1 MHSSVYDEFEI
12 QDTEQLLMTNED
24 IKSALIEGGDTWR
37 DVSKNLSS
45 EPTALKDSELCGV
58 ILNDRNLAGMDF
70 SGSDFFEAHLQ
81 RANLKK
87 SLFEGADLSNA
98 SMQEAA
104 LYKANFTDA
113 ILQETDLSNAD
124 MSSSVCQGSD
134 FRGAT
139 LTGVNFDSAD
149 LRDAD
154 FSHADLREVN
164 LSNADITGAKFH
176 FARISDA
183 NITHTKYGSVKD
195 MVGLYYG
202 IRGIETTYG
211 NALLVRGAKDQD
223 YIDTLYQAILSKPT
237 GFVRT
242 CDLAL
247 FRAWGFIDHGRSL
260 TKVAFYAF
268 IIATFYGLIYLMDM
282 SYNWQIMDY
291 SNSAQTWF
299 TPFYYSVVTYTT
311 LGFGDVTADS
321 LFGEIFVISEV
332 ILGYFTLGLLLAI
345 LANTIARRS

>member
-1 MHSSVYDEFEI
+1 MH
-12 QDTEQLLMTNED
+12 
-24 IKSALIEGGDTWR
+24 
-37 DVSKNLSS
+37 
-45 EPTALKDSELCGV
+45 
-58 ILNDRNLAGMDF
+58 
-70 SGSDFFEAHLQ
+70 
-81 RANLKK
+81 
-87 SLFEGADLSNA
+87 
-98 SMQEAA
+98 EAA

-113 ILQETDLSNAD
+113 ILQETDLRDAD
-124 MSSSVCQGSD
+124 LSSSNCEGAD

-139 LTGVNFDSAD
+139 LTGANFDSAD
-149 LRDAD
+149 LRGAD
-154 FSHADLREVN
+154 FSHADLRGAN
-164 LSNADITGAKFH
+164 LSGADITGAKFH

-183 NITHTKYGSVKD
+183 NVTHTEYGTFKD

-211 NALLVRGAKDQD
+211 NALLVRDAKDQD
-223 YIDTLYQAILSKPT
+223 YIDTLYQAILRKPP

-247 FRAWGFIDHGRSL
+247 FRAWGLIDHGRSL
-260 TKVAFYAF
+260 IKVAFYAF

-282 SYNWQIMDY
+282 TYNWQIMDY

-311 LGFGDVTADS
+311 LGFGDVTANS